1 MARIALDYVALGQ
14 VTAPTVAAATVA
26 SLLGLTEDDD
36 CLVTGV
42 MLQADPNNP
51 EEIYLGGMDASNVAD
66 AAQAK
71 SLKLVAG
78 GGFAFEA
85 DENTGDEDMQY
96 YDLRRISIRAGVG
109 SCLLNVAVVK
119 IKSVAYNR

>member
-14 VTAPTVAAATVA
+14 VTAPTVAASTVA
-26 SLLGLTEDDD
+26 SLLSLTEDDD

-42 MLQADPNNP
+42 MLQADPANGD
-51 EEIYLGGMDASNVAD
+51 EVYLGGVNTSSVAD

-85 DENTGDEDMQY
+85 DENTGDEDQQF
-96 YDLRRISIRAGVG
+96 YDLRRISLRAGVG
-109 SCLLNVAVVK
+109 SCLVNVAIVK